1 MYQSILK
8 QTRLGVKHYVNL
20 MGIRLFKV
28 ELDVRPKTQH

>member
-1 MYQSILK
+1 MYQAILK

-28 ELDVRPKTQH
+28 ELDARPKTQH